1 MRNREAVSVW
11 HASLAAVH
19 MSEAMETRCCIAGGG
34 PAGMMLG
41 FLLARA
47 GVDVIV
53 LEKHDDFL
61 RDFRGDTIHP
71 STLDVMYELGLLD
84 EFLQRPHDELKAI
97 AAQVDSETVTIGD
110 FTHLPTRCK
119 FLVLMPQWDF
129 LDFIAEHARKYPAF
143 QLKRKAEVTDLIE
156 ENGAIVGLHA
166 RTPTGTLEVRAGL
179 TVGADGR
186 RSIVRARAGLEV
198 LPIGAPMDVMW
209 MRLSRKADDPGQTF
223 GHAEAGRILVLI
235 NRDAYWQAALVIP
248 KGSADEVRRRGIP
261 AFQREIADMEPFLRD
276 RVEEL
281 KDWNQMSLL
290 TVAVDRL
297 KNWSRSGLLCIGDA
311 AHAMSPIGGVGIN
324 LAIQDAV
331 AAANILS
338 PKLRVGVPS
347 LEELRAVQE
356 RRTFPTVATQRLQV
370 GIQNRIIRRVLGSSK
385 PLNLPWQLRLL
396 NLFPPLRRIPARIVG
411 MGFRPEHVASP
422 IIAKPAPPQTHGAA

>member
-1 MRNREAVSVW
+1 
-11 HASLAAVH
+11 
-19 MSEAMETRCCIAGGG
+19 MSEVIETRCCIAGGG
-34 PAGMMLG
+34 PSGMMLG

-47 GVDVIV
+47 GLGVLV
-53 LEKHDDFL
+53 LEKHADFL

-84 EFLQRPHDELKAI
+84 EFLQCPHEELKAI
-97 AAQVDSETVTIGD
+97 AAQVGGETVILGD
-110 FTHLPTRCK
+110 FTRLPTRCK

-129 LDFIAEHARKYPAF
+129 LDFIAEHARKCPAF
-143 QLKRKAEVTDLIE
+143 QLKLNAEVTDLIE
-156 ENGAIVGLHA
+156 ENGAIIGLQA
-166 RTPTGTLEVRAGL
+166 QTPTGALEVRADL

-209 MRLSRKADDPGQTF
+209 MRLSRKADDPQQTF

-235 NRDAYWQAALVIP
+235 NRDAYWQCAFVIP
-248 KGSADEVRRRGIP
+248 KGSADEVRQRGIS
-261 AFQREIADMEPFLRD
+261 AFQRQIADMEPFLCD

-281 KDWNQMSLL
+281 HDWNQVSLL

-297 KNWSRSGLLCIGDA
+297 KNWSRPGLLCIGDA

-331 AAANILS
+331 AAANVLS
-338 PKLRVGVPS
+338 PKFRVGVPS
-347 LEELRAVQE
+347 PEDLRAVQE
-356 RRTFPTVATQRLQV
+356 RRTFPTVTTQRLQV
-370 GIQNRIIRRVLGSSK
+370 AIQNRVIRRVLGSSK
-385 PLNLPWQLRLL
+385 PLKLPWQFRLL
-396 NLFPPLRRIPARIVG
+396 NLFPSLRRIPARIVG
-411 MGFRPEHVASP
+411 MGFRPDHVAP
-422 IIAKPAPPQTHGAA
+422 FIAKPAPSESHGAA

>member
-1 MRNREAVSVW
+1 
-11 HASLAAVH
+11 
-19 MSEAMETRCCIAGGG
+19 
-34 PAGMMLG
+34 
-41 FLLARA
+41 
-47 GVDVIV
+47 
-53 LEKHDDFL
+53 
-61 RDFRGDTIHP
+61 
-71 STLDVMYELGLLD
+71 
-84 EFLQRPHDELKAI
+84 
-97 AAQVDSETVTIGD
+97 
-110 FTHLPTRCK
+110 
-119 FLVLMPQWDF
+119 
-129 LDFIAEHARKYPAF
+129 
-143 QLKRKAEVTDLIE
+143 
-156 ENGAIVGLHA
+156 
-166 RTPTGTLEVRAGL
+166 
-179 TVGADGR
+179 
-186 RSIVRARAGLEV
+186 
-198 LPIGAPMDVMW
+198 MDVMW

-411 MGFRPEHVASP
+411 MGFRPEHVATP
-422 IIAKPAPPQTHGAA
+422 FLAKPAPPQTHGAA